1 MLAKKSVLPLLLL
14 LAACGSNSPKRTEPS
29 ESLLSSISQAAGE
42 STSEEAVEA
51 ELSEAEREALESLG
65 YLNDTEEIA
74 PPAGDEMLQSKLAS
88 LQDRIAKANKRS
100 AEISA
105 QMAELDSSELI
116 GPTGVALK
124 AELEDLLNRINGLK
138 GQVAEL
144 AGGAG
149 S

>member
-1 MLAKKSVLPLLLL
+1 M
-14 LAACGSNSPKRTEPS
+14 
-29 ESLLSSISQAAGE
+29 
-42 STSEEAVEA
+42 
-51 ELSEAEREALESLG
+51 LESLG
-65 YLNDTEEIA
+65 YLNDTGEIA

-116 GPTGVALK
+116 GPTGDALK

>member
-42 STSEEAVEA
+42 STSEAVEA
-51 ELSEAEREALESLG
+51 ELSEADREALEILG
-65 YLNDTEEIA
+65 YLDDTEEIA

-116 GPTGVALK
+116 GPTGDALK

>member
-42 STSEEAVEA
+42 STSEAVEA
-51 ELSEAEREALESLG
+51 ELSEAERETLKSLG
-65 YLNDTEEIA
+65 YLDDTEEIA

-116 GPTGVALK
+116 GPTGDALK